1 MVFCPLRR
9 VALVFLALSATALV
23 YGQVIEYEA
32 NGLKYQTLSRKGLTV
47 IVTHMPNHVAGF
59 GLIQVSI
66 SNGSDIYWT
75 VQPEDFSYIKQD
87 MPMTAISAGQVVDVL
102 LDKGTHSDVVK
113 LVTSYEN
120 SLYGIPHM
128 RSTNGYEQRRQNAM
142 SMGINA
148 RLKAAATASAIALAQ
163 TRLAPGQSTDGSIF
177 IPLTHDLKTLSGGHL
192 VFRANGET
200 FEFNA
205 D

>member
-1 MVFCPLRR
+1 MVSRWTPRFVLIAG
-9 VALVFLALSATALV
+9 ALIAGILLS
-23 YGQVIEYEA
+23 GQVIEYEA

-148 RLKAAATASAIALAQ
+148 RLKAAATASATA
-163 TRLAPGQSTDGSIF
+163 
-177 IPLTHDLKTLSGGHL
+177 
-192 VFRANGET
+192 
-200 FEFNA
+200 
-205 D
+205 

>member
-1 MVFCPLRR
+1 MVSRWTPRFVLIAG
-9 VALVFLALSATALV
+9 ALIAGILLS
-23 YGQVIEYEA
+23 GQVIEYEA

-177 IPLTHDLKTLSGGHL
+177 IPLTHDLKTLAGGHL

-200 FEFNA
+200 FEFNP